1 MENGKIGG
9 TLPTSLGNLTSLL
22 ELDLDFNL
30 LTGSIPQ
37 ELSNAIQLQV
47 LDLNNNYDLTGNIH
61 PLSQLIN
68 LQFIQLHRTQIT
80 GTVPSE
86 FGDLTDLGKL
96 GTGGCL
102 DGIEWFCST
111 CIDLFLLN
119 NAHHASLP
127 LVRVYCNAETF
138 SVYATDLEGT
148 MPRSVCRNRNTL
160 GGQLINLQADCGGF
174 NPEVMCICCS
184 MCFPMRRMTLDTA
197 AVATRMQPTA
207 MPVVPPLQ
215 R

>member
-61 PLSQLIN
+61 LLSQLIN

-86 FGDLTDLGKL
+86 FGDLTDLGKSL
-96 GTGGCL
+96 G
-102 DGIEWFCST
+102 
-111 CIDLFLLN
+111 
-119 NAHHASLP
+119 
-127 LVRVYCNAETF
+127 LV
-138 SVYATDLEGT
+138 
-148 MPRSVCRNRNTL
+148 
-160 GGQLINLQADCGGF
+160 
-174 NPEVMCICCS
+174 
-184 MCFPMRRMTLDTA
+184 A
-197 AVATRMQPTA
+197 A
-207 MPVVPPLQ
+207 
-215 R
+215 

>member
-80 GTVPSE
+80 GTVSSE
-86 FGDLTDLGKL
+86 FGDLTDLGKSL
-96 GTGGCL
+96 G
-102 DGIEWFCST
+102 
-111 CIDLFLLN
+111 
-119 NAHHASLP
+119 
-127 LVRVYCNAETF
+127 LV
-138 SVYATDLEGT
+138 
-148 MPRSVCRNRNTL
+148 
-160 GGQLINLQADCGGF
+160 
-174 NPEVMCICCS
+174 
-184 MCFPMRRMTLDTA
+184 A
-197 AVATRMQPTA
+197 A
-207 MPVVPPLQ
+207 
-215 R
+215 